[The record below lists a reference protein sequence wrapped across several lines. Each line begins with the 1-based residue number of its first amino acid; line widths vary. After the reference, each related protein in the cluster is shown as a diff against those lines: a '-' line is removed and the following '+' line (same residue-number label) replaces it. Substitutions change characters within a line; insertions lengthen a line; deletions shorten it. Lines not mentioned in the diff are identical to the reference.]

1 MESEGETEVS
11 IILIL
16 LVFQVS
22 LCLFHVKLG
31 EIELTLTVFCQIDIV
46 INFWLLTITVSISCH

>member
-11 IILIL
+11 IILML

-31 EIELTLTVFCQIDIV
+31 EIESTLTVFCQIDIV
-46 INFWLLTITVSISCH
+46 INFWLPTVTVSISCH

>member
-11 IILIL
+11 IILML

-31 EIELTLTVFCQIDIV
+31 EIELTLTVFCQIDIA